1 MVVKGRMGLE
11 ACRESAMAWHSEA
24 RLNMRAA
31 SSSSVRVVASVGLRS
46 ASSSGRSSVCDGISL
61 AIVSLISPTSG
72 QVTFR

>member
-1 MVVKGRMGLE
+1 MV
-11 ACRESAMAWHSEA
+11 WHM
-24 RLNMRAA
+24 LAA
-31 SSSSVRVVASVGLRS
+31 SLSSVRVVASVGLRS